1 MDVGYNLKS
10 IKIIKTYLSQVDV
23 EREIKIRMES
33 SEGKLMFER
42 KDECCLG
49 SRSKCNFLV
58 AVVNSRQTQPA
69 RMFREKNMLHGE
81 RERWN

>member
-49 SRSKCNFLV
+49 SRSKCNFFGGGCKFKT
-58 AVVNSRQTQPA
+58 NSNSQ
-69 RMFREKNMLHGE
+69 NV
-81 RERWN
+81 